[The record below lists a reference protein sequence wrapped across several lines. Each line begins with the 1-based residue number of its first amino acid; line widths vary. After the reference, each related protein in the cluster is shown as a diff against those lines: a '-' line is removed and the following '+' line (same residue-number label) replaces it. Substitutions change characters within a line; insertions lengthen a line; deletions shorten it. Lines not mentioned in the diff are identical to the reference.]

1 MSKKDIDKFPSIDNV
16 HEVLS
21 DLTGLFD
28 DRNKLLDTMFREDKY
43 KEFLLAENMQQLAEA
58 DKRDDSANGRI
69 KKDLA
74 NGYEVLKAKTTM
86 QKFANFISPSSIPPM
101 DLTSADDF
109 TDDEATEEE
118 EAPVEKEA
126 PEKGEKG
133 DKGDDGADG
142 ADAEVV
148 KPDKPKPKSR
158 VFSWQR
164 QQTPKLKLAE
174 GGAVA
179 PSPMMNSLTP
189 QAGQRPEG
197 KSGVKSLES
206 LGLVGKKNVASE
218 LTEDLGLEEYKKAL
232 ADAMALPLKAVAAGL
247 AGLMDN
253 MDVPGGEGAAIE
265 GQVAKVGKTFG
276 VKTKKKKKDK
286 KSGGF
291 GIGSMLKMLL
301 PFGMGASRP
310 KGKSKF
316 SKQNYD
322 QGRLSLKDFEK
333 MGKGDPNW
341 DPKHEYQVYM
351 DEIGTNQ
358 RRFEEGDPTLTAF
371 SGGPSLAPDT
381 LSTQGDTKID
391 AMRNSIT
398 NITQGAKN
406 MFMKSKAVTQVRAAT
421 GLISRL
427 LGKVQPATEG
437 SQYNNQD
444 INSLTNQVIMDNEM
458 NMSELNQL
466 TIKGIGESEMSSE
479 SIMKAIASMGSN
491 KGMGIGE
498 SDPLPPAPLRPSKHL
513 LHSISIVDGG
523 QTPNDVV

>member
-1 MSKKDIDKFPSIDNV
+1 MKNPKFPSIDTV
-16 HEVLS
+16 HETLS
-21 DLTGLFD
+21 DLTKLFE
-28 DRNKLLDTMFREDKY
+28 DRNAILNSMFKEDKY
-43 KEFLLAENMQQLAEA
+43 KDFLLAENIQSLVEA
-58 DKRDDSANGRI
+58 DKRDDAAGGRI

-74 NGYEVLKAKTTM
+74 NGYEVLKAKTNM
-86 QKFANFISPSSIPPM
+86 QKFASFISPGMLPTL
-101 DLTSADDF
+101 DLSEEGDYDEDDIDEEI
-109 TDDEATEEE
+109 DDREE
-118 EAPVEKEA
+118 PREKQTPA

-133 DKGDDGADG
+133 EKGDTGETNLKI
-142 ADAEVV
+142 DA
-148 KPDKPKPKSR
+148 PKGNFNNRLTNQPSTQNSG
-158 VFSWQR
+158 V
-164 QQTPKLKLAE
+164 KLAE
-174 GGAVA
+174 GGIVP
-179 PSPMMNSLTP
+179 PSPMMNAMNPS
-189 QAGQRPEG
+189 AQRPET
-197 KSGVKSLES
+197 KSGIKSLES

-247 AGLMDN
+247 AGLMDKVE
-253 MDVPGGEGAAIE
+253 VPGGEGAALE
-265 GQVAKVGKTFG
+265 AQTSNVAKAFD
-276 VKTKKKKKDK
+276 VKTPKKKKDK
-286 KSGGF
+286 QGGGF

-358 RRFEEGDPTLTAF
+358 KRFEEGDPTLTAF
-371 SGGPSLAPDT
+371 GGPSLAPDT

-398 NITQGAKN
+398 NIAQGAKN

-421 GLISRL
+421 GLVSRL

-444 INSLTNQVIMDNEM
+444 INSLTNQVNMDNEM
-458 NMSELNQL
+458 HMSQL
-466 TIKGIGESEMSSE
+466 TNMQIKSASEQSDMGME
-479 SIMKAIASMGSN
+479 AIMQTIAKMG
-491 KGMGIGE
+491 GTPMGIGE
-498 SDPLPPAPLRPSKHL
+498 SDPLPPAPLKPSKHL

-523 QTPNDVV
+523 QTPNDIV